1 MNKLDEIFKIADI
14 HASRIEFALNELK
27 PIFPIDEH
35 KVENLSTEELLL
47 TDMLVLRFAKLQ
59 DFIGRKLIDTLFAE
73 TREII
78 DELTM
83 IDKLHKLERLG
94 IIDSVATWDKMR
106 DVRNYLTHEYPEN
119 PENPEKTADNLN
131 SLVTLAPKLL
141 KILQNIKDKSK

>member
-59 DFIGRKLIDTLFAE
+59 DFIGRKLIDNLFAE

-106 DVRNYLTHEYPEN
+106 DIRNYLPHEYPEN
-119 PENPEKTADNLN
+119 PKKTADNLN

>member
-1 MNKLDEIFKIADI
+1 
-14 HASRIEFALNELK
+14 
-27 PIFPIDEH
+27 
-35 KVENLSTEELLL
+35 
-47 TDMLVLRFAKLQ
+47 MLVLRFAKLQ